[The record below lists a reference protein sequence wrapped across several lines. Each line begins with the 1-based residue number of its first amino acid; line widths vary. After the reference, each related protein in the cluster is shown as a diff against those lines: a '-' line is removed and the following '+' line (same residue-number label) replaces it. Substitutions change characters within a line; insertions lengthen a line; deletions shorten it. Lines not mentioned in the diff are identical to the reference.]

1 MLSALL
7 LIVLALALLAGLLA
21 TRPRGGAP
29 RASSTGRTAELFWE
43 EKVLRQTRGNRGA
56 MERAVTAKRRNHP
69 RASRAALLEMDHD
82 EYVRDRNR
90 S

>member
-7 LIVLALALLAGLLA
+7 LIVLALALIAGLLA
-21 TRPRGGAP
+21 TRPGGTSKSSSAGRG
-29 RASSTGRTAELFWE
+29 AEVHWE
-43 EKVLRQTRGNRGA
+43 RKILSQTLGNRGA
-56 MERAVTAKRRNHP
+56 MERAVTAKRRKYP
-69 RASRAALLEMDHD
+69 RASRAELLEMIHE